1 MVLSPMEKRQKR
13 VRGNH
18 KGDLR
23 DFLLSDQVHF
33 METLMFK
40 RRLKETGNEENEDL
54 PSKWEAPY

>member
-1 MVLSPMEKRQKR
+1 MEKRQKR

-23 DFLLSDQVHF
+23 DFLLSGQVHF